1 MMSFVL
7 LGGGSILLKRLLYV
21 SAVIAAIA
29 LTANRVM
36 AGPILY
42 TFVLGGE
49 GATTATLESFDASSP
64 NTPTTIGPMGVLADF
79 GGLAYDSANNTMY
92 MVDGFGD
99 DLTTTHSSLYSL
111 NLTTGAATLIGS
123 TGLSD
128 VSGLTYDSANNT
140 LYAAQDAV
148 GALQILNLSTGAAS
162 PVGTGIASAEVG
174 NLAYDSAN
182 SLLYGWVDCGGCG
195 ALYSIDT
202 GTGVGTLLSSTGLSS
217 NDSGIVYDP
226 ATNLFWDLDVTG
238 RLTTIDPSTF
248 AQILVGTTDSESS
261 GLALIPAGGAAVPE
275 PSTILLIGSG
285 IAMLLAR
292 RTRR

>member
-1 MMSFVL
+1 L
-7 LGGGSILLKRLLYV
+7 LQRLIYV
-21 SAVIAAIA
+21 SAVIAAYA
-29 LTANRVM
+29 LTPSPIM

-49 GATTATLESFDASSP
+49 GATTATLESFDANSP
-64 NTPTTIGPMGVLADF
+64 NAPTTIGPMGVLADF
-79 GGLAYDSANNTMY
+79 GGLAYDSATNTMY

-99 DLTTTHSSLYSL
+99 DSTTTHSSLYSL

-123 TGLSD
+123 TGLSAN
-128 VSGLTYDSANNT
+128 VTGLTYDSANNI

-148 GALQILNLSTGAAS
+148 AALQILNLSTGAATS
-162 PVGTGIASAEVG
+162 VGTGIASAEVD

-182 SLLYGWVDCGGCG
+182 GLLYGWSDCGGCG

-226 ATNLFWDLDVTG
+226 ATNLLWDLDVTG
-238 RLTTIDPSTF
+238 RLTTIDPSSF
-248 AQILVGTTDSESS
+248 AQTLVGTTDAESS
-261 GLALIPAGGAAVPE
+261 GLALIPAAGASVPE
-275 PSTILLIGSG
+275 PSTTLLIGSG